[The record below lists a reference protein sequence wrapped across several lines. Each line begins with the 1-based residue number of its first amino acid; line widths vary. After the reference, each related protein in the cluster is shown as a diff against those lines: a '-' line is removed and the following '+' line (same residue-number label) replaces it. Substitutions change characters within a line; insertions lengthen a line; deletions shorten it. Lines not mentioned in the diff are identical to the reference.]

1 MSILL
6 FQFMKFAIALAAL
19 PLMASAPALAGV
31 YTNVESNA
39 SYTGSDFTTRTTDV
53 HLGYENS
60 AGSLDYYIQ
69 GGPAFV
75 NPDAG
80 ESDTQFSG
88 KLGASVAATEKLDV
102 YGEVSLLT
110 VDDADSS
117 YGTKIGAKYKF

>member
-1 MSILL
+1 MPILL
-6 FQFMKFAIALAAL
+6 LLFMKFAIALAAL
-19 PLMASAPALAGV
+19 PLVASAPALAGV

-39 SYTGSDFTTRTTDV
+39 SYTGSDFTNRTTDL

-110 VDDADSS
+110 AETTDTS
-117 YGTKIGAKYKF
+117 YGSKIGAKFKF